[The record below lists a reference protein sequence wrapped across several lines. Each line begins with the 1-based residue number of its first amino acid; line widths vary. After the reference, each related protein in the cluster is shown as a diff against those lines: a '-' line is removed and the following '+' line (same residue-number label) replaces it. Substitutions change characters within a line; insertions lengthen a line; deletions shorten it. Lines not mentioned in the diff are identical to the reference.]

1 MAQGKDGRRQ
11 SQSYLAAR
19 KREWRWAGRV
29 DFMRGYVYVSFPRPS
44 GCAST
49 PPCVC
54 GGTFLNVAGAA
65 GNGKIEI
72 GNRHLR
78 SSVGVGVGVA
88 RASTRALIV
97 GSEKRKE
104 VRIQERQAATGRT
117 YGMAGR
123 GPGLSAPLFPE
134 RLNGPRRTDVEELFY
149 VNGYDCGRV
158 RPLRLWRKR
167 SERETAAAAA
177 AGDATS

>member
-19 KREWRWAGRV
+19 EWRRAGRV

-49 PPCVC
+49 STYVC

-117 YGMAGR
+117 DGGR
-123 GPGLSAPLFPE
+123 GPGRSAPLFPE
-134 RLNGPRRTDVEELFY
+134 RLNGPRRTDVERE
-149 VNGYDCGRV
+149 GPV
-158 RPLRLWRKR
+158 RY
-167 SERETAAAAA
+167 SM
-177 AGDATS
+177 